1 MSEYFHAYLRNAS
14 LVLESFEFKEPFALF
29 LKSYFKKNKKFGSRD
44 RKVVSDLCYGYL
56 RLGNAADD
64 LPTSSAIIAGY
75 YLTHQ
80 SDNGFLQAVFPEF
93 YPTITDDLTKKLKE
107 VGVYF
112 PSFDPAD
119 IFSFTDELSD
129 DLESLEWGLKHLE
142 KPEVFLRIRP
152 GKAAHVISKLQASG
166 IEFDQVGVTSLR
178 LHKNI
183 ELEGVLELDKET
195 VVQDIASQQTAS
207 LLENLPTKINSFWD
221 ACAGSGGK
229 SIMVHDLFPKAKV
242 FASDVREEILLE
254 LRRRFDNAGINAEKI
269 FCNDLSHDMAGQ
281 VLRSNLPQSG
291 VDLIVAD
298 VPCTGSG
305 TWRRS
310 PEWLSS
316 FEISSID
323 QYVRLQQKIVD
334 LICQHVGT
342 NKFLLYITCSVFRK
356 ENEEMVSYI
365 LGKGR
370 LKLLSQQ
377 HCFGENAGGDHLFA
391 ALFISEV

>member
-14 LVLESFEFKEPFALF
+14 LVLESFDFKEPFAIF

-44 RKVVSDLCYGYL
+44 RKIVSDLCYGYL
-56 RLGNAADD
+56 RLGKAAFD
-64 LPTSSAIIAGY
+64 LPTSYGIIVGY

-80 SDNGFLQAVFPEF
+80 SDSGFLQAVFPEF
-93 YPTITDDLTKKLKE
+93 HTTITEDQTIKLKE
-107 VGVYF
+107 VSVYF
-112 PSFDPAD
+112 PSFDPLN
-119 IFSFTDELSD
+119 IFSFSEELSD
-129 DLESLEWGLKHLE
+129 DLDKLHWSLKHLE
-142 KPEVFLRIRP
+142 KPDVFLRIRP
-152 GKAAHVISKLQASG
+152 GKADIVSRKLKAAGIGFDHVAAS
-166 IEFDQVGVTSLR
+166 SLR

-183 ELEGVLELDKET
+183 ELEGILELDKEA
-195 VVQDIASQQTAS
+195 VVQDFASQHTAIH
-207 LLENLPTKINSFWD
+207 LQHVPIKIKSFWD

-229 SIMVHDLFPKAKV
+229 SIMVHDIFPNAKV
-242 FASDVREEILLE
+242 FASDVREEILSE
-254 LRRRFDNAGINAEKI
+254 LRRRFENAGISAEKI

-281 VLRSNLPQSG
+281 VLKSNLPQNG
-291 VDLIVAD
+291 VDLIIAD

-316 FEISSID
+316 FDMVSID
-323 QYVRLQQKIVD
+323 QYVRLQQKIMD
-334 LICQHVGT
+334 LLCEQVQI
-342 NKFLLYITCSVFRK
+342 NKLLLYITCSVFRK

-365 LGKGR
+365 LKKGN

-377 HCFGENAGGDHLFA
+377 HCLGEDTGGDHLFA

>member
-14 LVLESFEFKEPFALF
+14 LVLESFEFKEPFAVF

-44 RKVVSDLCYGYL
+44 RKIISDLCYGYW
-56 RLGNAADD
+56 RLGNAAID
-64 LPTSSAIIAGY
+64 LPTFSAIIAGY

-80 SDNGFLQAVFPEF
+80 NDNGFLQAVFPEL
-93 YPTITDDLTKKLKE
+93 YPTITDDPTQKLKE
-107 VGVYF
+107 VSIYF
-112 PSFDPAD
+112 PSFEPAK
-119 IFSFTDELSD
+119 IFSFSEELSI
-129 DLESLEWGLKHLE
+129 DLDKLQWSLKHLE
-142 KPEVFLRIRP
+142 KPAVFLRIRP
-152 GKAAHVISKLQASG
+152 GKADFVISQLRSAG
-166 IEFDQVGVTSLR
+166 IDFDQMGSSALR
-178 LHKNI
+178 LHKNVD
-183 ELEGVLELDKET
+183 LEGVIKLDT
-195 VVQDIASQQTAS
+195 DAVVQDIASQQTGS

-229 SIMVHDLFPKAKV
+229 SIMVHDFFPKAKF

-254 LRRRFDNAGINAEKI
+254 LNRRFENAGINAEKI
-269 FCNDLSHDMAGQ
+269 FCNDLSHDMAVQ
-281 VLRSNLPQSG
+281 VLSSNLPQNG
-291 VDLIVAD
+291 VDLIIAD

-316 FEISSID
+316 FDVASID

-334 LICQHVGT
+334 LLCEQVQV

-365 LGKGR
+365 LNKGG
-370 LKLLSQQ
+370 LKILSQQ
-377 HCFGENAGGDHLFA
+377 HCFGENSGGDHLFA